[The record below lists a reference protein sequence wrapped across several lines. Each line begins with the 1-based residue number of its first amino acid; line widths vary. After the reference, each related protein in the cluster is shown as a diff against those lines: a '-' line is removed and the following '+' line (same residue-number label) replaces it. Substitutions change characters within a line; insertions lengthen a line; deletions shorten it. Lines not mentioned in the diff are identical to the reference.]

1 MNFNNPYNRTNFL
14 KFLEEQFLPDD
25 FIIKEEKYENL
36 NFTARYTVDAT
47 KLGTCRSMELD
58 VFEITH
64 TSTHDARVGIAQDAF
79 RLMLHKSY
87 NNRALVIFKQEDS
100 SQYRFS
106 LLQIE
111 AEQADNSARITRSF
125 SNPRR
130 YSFLLG
136 ENAHIKTPTQF
147 LLEKGKLTLKDG
159 SYFNDLQERFSVEV
173 LTKLFYRELSDWYFW
188 ALKQVEFPSKPTVEK
203 AHSEGKPLEDL
214 RKEHNATNVIRMLT
228 RILFVW
234 FIKQKGLIPEELFDE
249 SELKNN
255 ILTELNPIKQTG
267 LFSETGK
274 DSVYYKA
281 ILQNLFF
288 ASLNCPIKPQSDDED
303 KRERGFRRDAN
314 YGDDFGNDWLFRYKK
329 FFKKPDA
336 FVKLIN
342 SRVPFLN
349 GGLFE
354 CLDDKQNKIYIDGF
368 SDNLA
373 KGERLIVPDYIFFGR
388 DENVDLSDDY
398 GEDTPQAKQASV
410 KGLINILK
418 TYNFTVE
425 ENTPAEIEV
434 ALDPEL
440 LGKVFE
446 NLLAS
451 FNPETKTTAR
461 KQTGSF
467 YTPREIVNYMVD
479 ESLIAYFKGKTS
491 IEEENIRPLFQYT
504 DDKPNLT
511 DNQTNELINALY
523 ECKILDPACGSGAFP
538 MGVLQKLVHVLQK
551 VDPENH
557 YWRKVQREKA
567 QLEIQQ
573 ALDIEDKKDRENRL
587 IEINNAFDLRKNT
600 PDYARKLFLIE
611 NCIYGVDIQPIATQI
626 SKLRFFISLVVDQ
639 NNYANEEN
647 FGIIPLPNLE
657 TKFVTA
663 NTLIGIDRSTG
674 QLSLSNTDEI
684 KKLQEELR
692 VCRHKIFSAKTKKT
706 KQKYRRIDQEKR
718 LAIATEL
725 KNNGWNNADADK
737 LAGWDPYNQNASSP
751 FFDPEWMFG
760 LQRENGQLNSAG
772 QQDGYFDI
780 VIANPPYM
788 DAELMVNLGLE
799 SLRQY
804 IIEKYKY
811 ISGNWDIYMA
821 FFEKGLQLSQNILCY
836 ITPDK
841 WLSKPFGLKFRE
853 YCMIPKLKKILHVGS
868 GIFES
873 ATVDAI
879 ITVFNNNQDETVVMS
894 YNSNKQIELQNQ
906 TSISNLEKPFLIDFL
921 FSKNSN
927 IVISIEAKNNRRII
941 DIAECE
947 NACATS
953 DAYKLSE
960 LIRNC
965 DNFNHNVEFKLI
977 NTGTIGKYHHK
988 WGTKEITYLGSKML
1002 NPTVRK
1008 DDFSTSLGRT
1018 YVRRA
1023 FSKKVI
1029 FKGLN
1034 LLDACID
1041 LEGSIIP
1048 GKTTLVVCSEN
1059 NNDLK
1064 LLLAIINSKLAFNYI
1079 KIKYASS
1086 SYCGGITFTKDMIN
1100 NFPLPNDCSIYK
1112 NQIISIIDKILDRKQ
1127 SDVEISI
1134 NDLED
1139 QIDILVYKLYNLTY
1153 DEVKIIDPEIE
1164 NIISREDYDAKTGEL

>member
-1 MNFNNPYNRTNFL
+1 MIDFSTPYKRNDFL
-14 KFLEEQFLPDD
+14 VFLEKFLPDD
-25 FIIKEEKYENL
+25 FREVEESYDDL
-36 NFTARYTVDAT
+36 NFATRYTVDAT
-47 KLGTCRSMELD
+47 KLGTCGSLELD

-64 TSTHDARVGIAQDAF
+64 TSSHDARVGIAQDAF

-87 NNRALVIFKQEDS
+87 NNRALVIFKQEGS
-100 SQYRFS
+100 RQYRFS

-111 AEQADNSARITRSF
+111 ASQADNSSRITRSF

-136 ENAHIKTPTQF
+136 EGAHVKTPSQF
-147 LLEKGKLTLKDG
+147 LKEKLTLKDG

-173 LTKLFYRELSDWYFW
+173 LTKLFYKELSDWYFW
-188 ALKQVEFPSKPTVEK
+188 ALKQVKFPSEPTLIQ
-203 AHSEGKPLEDL
+203 ATALGKNHEDL
-214 RKEHNATNVIRMLT
+214 VKEHNATNVIRMLT
-228 RILFVW
+228 RLLFVW

-249 SELKNN
+249 NELENN

-267 LFSETGK
+267 MFTHTGK

-303 KRERGFRRDAN
+303 KRERGFRREAN

-329 FFKKPDA
+329 YFQQEYQDGK
-336 FVKLIN
+336 FVELIN
-342 SRVPFLN
+342 SKVPFLN

-354 CLDDKQNKIYIDGF
+354 CLDDKHNKIFIDGF
-368 SDNLA
+368 SDNLP
-373 KGERLIVPDYIFFGR
+373 KTERLLVPDYIFFGR
-388 DENVDLSDDY
+388 DENVDFSDDY
-398 GEDTPQAKQASV
+398 GDTSPQFKQASV

-479 ESLIAYFKGKTS
+479 ESLIAYFKGKTE
-491 IEEENIRPLFQYT
+491 IEEEKIRTLFQYT
-504 DDKPNLT
+504 DEEHKLT
-511 DNQTNELINALY
+511 STQVEELVNALY

-538 MGVLQKLVHVLQK
+538 MGILQKLVHILQK
-551 VDPENH
+551 ADPDNKKWE
-557 YWRKVQREKA
+557 KVQKEKA
-567 QLEIQQ
+567 EIELQQ
-573 ALDIEDKKDRENRL
+573 ALDIDDKKDRENRL
-587 IEINNAFDLRKNT
+587 MEISNAFDVTKNT
-600 PDYARKLFLIE
+600 PDYARKLYLIE

-639 NNYANEEN
+639 RNNTSDEN
-647 FGIIPLPNLE
+647 FGIVPLPNLE

-663 NTLIGIDRSTG
+663 NTLIGINRPTG

-706 KQKYRRIDQEKR
+706 KQKYRQLDKEKR
-718 LAIATEL
+718 LAIANEL
-725 KNNGWNNADADK
+725 KENGWNNTDADN

-760 LQRENGQLNSAG
+760 LQRENGGLNSADSAG
-772 QQDGYFDI
+772 FFDL
-780 VIANPPYM
+780 VLANPPYM

-799 SLRQY
+799 EERQY
-804 IIEKYKY
+804 IIDKYKF

-821 FFEKGLQLSQNILCY
+821 FFEKGLQLSRSILCY

-853 YCMIPKLKKILHVGS
+853 KRMLLKLKKILHVGS

-879 ITVFNNNQDETVVMS
+879 ITVFIDNTDETEVMK
-894 YNSNKQIELQNQ
+894 YDFDKRVKLQNK
-906 TSISNLEKPFLIDFL
+906 TSIANLEKPYLIDFL
-921 FSKNSN
+921 FSENSKLIVDIENKNTKKL
-927 IVISIEAKNNRRII
+927 IEIT
-941 DIAECE
+941 ECE

-960 LIRNC
+960 LIYN
-965 DNFNHNVEFKLI
+965 NEHFSANTEFKLV
-977 NTGTIGKYHHK
+977 NTGTIGKYFHR
-988 WGTKEITYLGSKML
+988 WGEKEITYLGSKVL
-1002 NPTVRK
+1002 YPTIK
-1008 DDFSTSLGRT
+1008 KNEFINSLGRT
-1018 YVRRA
+1018 YVRRSL
-1023 FSKKVI
+1023 SKKVI

-1034 LLDACID
+1034 LLDACLDID
-1041 LEGSIIP
+1041 GTIIP
-1048 GKTTLVVCSEN
+1048 GKTTLVLCSEN
-1059 NNDLK
+1059 TDDLK
-1064 LLLAIINSKLAFNYI
+1064 FLLAIINSKLAFNYI

-1100 NFPLPNDCSIYK
+1100 NLPLPNEYDFYREK
-1112 NQIISIIDKILDRKQ
+1112 IIGLIERILDFK
-1127 SDVEISI
+1127 SSNI
-1134 NDLED
+1134 NTNTSELEA

-1153 DEVKIIDPEIE
+1153 DEVKVIDPEFQLSE
-1164 NIISREDYDAKTGEL
+1164 AEYDAIK